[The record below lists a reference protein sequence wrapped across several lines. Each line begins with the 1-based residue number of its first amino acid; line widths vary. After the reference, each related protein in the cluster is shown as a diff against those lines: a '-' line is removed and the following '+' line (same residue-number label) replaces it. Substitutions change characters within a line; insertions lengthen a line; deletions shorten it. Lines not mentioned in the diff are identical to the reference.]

1 MLGYADREIAQ
12 ITGFTEKE
20 IRKKRKDFG
29 IKPVF
34 KGVDT
39 CAGEFVAYTPYYYS
53 SYEMPFFELNGKVCY
68 DED

>member
-1 MLGYADREIAQ
+1 MGYSDREIAKIKGIQ
-12 ITGFTEKE
+12 EE
-20 IRKKRKDFG
+20 EVRALRERYG
-29 IKPVF
+29 IKPAF

-53 SYEMPFFELNGKVCY
+53 SYERPFFKIGGEILL

>member
-1 MLGYADREIAQ
+1 MTSKKEREIRNL
-12 ITGFTEKE
+12 
-20 IRKKRKDFG
+20 RKSLG

-53 SYEMPFFELNGKVCY
+53 SYERPFYNLEGEVLL